1 MMNGSDRFDREMAI
15 LIYLTA
21 ISMLHNSVTPVKRLP
36 AHVMMLKVSNSKVRG
51 VKGRLFV

>member
-1 MMNGSDRFDREMAI
+1 MNESARPDRELI
-15 LIYLTA
+15 VLIYLTA
-21 ISMLHNSVTPVKRLP
+21 ISMLHDSVTPIKRLP